1 MIKEIKYRGQ
11 TASPS
16 DYEAPDGDFSM
27 LLNAINDNGSIERL
41 TNPKEVFVLTPQI
54 NEANTEVTVNVE
66 YVHKTS
72 NFTHFIISEYRIEMR
87 EINGVLNRTS
97 YYKLYWR
104 KETIAD
110 NTPSVGTDLGITIEN
125 GFSQIT
131 SVGNTLII
139 LTNNGLRYFLWQDD
153 DYTYLGDRLPEI
165 SLSFG
170 LQAQAKPYTTHH
182 HSFNAN
188 AYNINGV
195 GIDITAEQAMS
206 EANTF
211 IANLK
216 KQGKFIFPFFVRYAY
231 RLYDGSLTMHSAP
244 VLMVCSSDVS
254 PIFLANITEIGNI
267 ENGNRDYY
275 ASYSLHCVYC
285 DLDYKV
291 ETGSL
296 SNWEDI
302 VKSVDV
308 FISSPIYT
316 YDQNYKH
323 TASSPFFNQVFR
335 WWEIEQYNST
345 NFNFPYGI
353 FTKHG
358 GVNYERWQHLDF
370 IEDFYYNPN
379 NPFAVNYAACLPK
392 RNDDDIKNDIENCSL
407 FYFLHK
413 IDVKDLQT
421 ERTIIPVKENYL
433 NTLEVQEVMTD
444 DYDSH
449 DTIIPKFAHVYNSRL
464 NLANIKKKL
473 YNGGHLNSLFTFSN
487 GTPVTFDIYFTIK
500 QDGKKIIVKGES
512 GTLNVNTP
520 LLFIFYPNINAT
532 TATIVVTYPNNGTG
546 NRIIPLKQHQ
556 LLNGAYAWAG
566 WGGFSLL
573 EGSTAISVTNNTINL
588 PNKIYTS
595 EVNNP
600 FYFPVANINT
610 IGVGEIL
617 GMNTITQ
624 ALSQGQYGQFP
635 LYIFASDGIWS
646 AGVSQTGGFSVI
658 NPLTRDVCI
667 NSKSITAIDNAVLFA
682 SDKGIMMLVSSN
694 VTCIT
699 NPIDNIS
706 SVNIEGLPKISALK
720 NTDDFENIVPFKRY
734 LVDCEIAYDYKH
746 QHIILLNP
754 YRKYIYVF
762 SLKTNTWAIQEYKL
776 KKSVH
781 SYPEAYAVMDKT
793 TVTPEGF
800 KTYTCRL
807 FDFSQENNETS
818 SNIFAV
824 TRPMQLD
831 APNIHKTISS
841 LIQRGVFDSKNTLK
855 QILYGSN
862 DLVNWFVVWSSKDI
876 YMQGF
881 RGTPYKYY
889 RIAFAG
895 ELSQTESF
903 FGCTIEYNTRFT
915 NKLR

>member
-41 TNPKEVFVLTPQI
+41 TNPKEVFVLEPKT
-54 NEANTEVTVNVE
+54 NGATVNVE

-72 NFTHFIISEYRIEMR
+72 NFTHFIISEYCSEMR
-87 EINGVLNRTS
+87 EVNEVVTP
-97 YYKLYWR
+97 YTYHKLYWR

-110 NTPSVGTDLGITIEN
+110 DTPSVGTDLGITIEN

-139 LTNNGLRYFLWQDD
+139 LTDDGLRYFLWQDNN
-153 DYTYLGDRLPEI
+153 YTYLGDRLPEI

-170 LQAQAKPYTTHH
+170 LQAQAKGFATREETIR
-182 HSFNAN
+182 NTEGVV
-188 AYNINGV
+188 NGYKTSLSSQL
-195 GIDITAEQAMS
+195 IADT
-206 EANTF
+206 NTF
-211 IANLK
+211 ISQLK
-216 KQGKFIFPFFVRYAY
+216 KEGKFIFPFFVRYAY

-244 VLMVCSSDVS
+244 IFMACASDKRPVPLVFAEALSSDD
-254 PIFLANITEIGNI
+254 
-267 ENGNRDYY
+267 DYLRIN
-275 ASYSLHCVYC
+275 SYVGLHCVYF
-285 DLDYKV
+285 DLDYAIKST
-291 ETGSL
+291 EQRDTL
-296 SNWEDI
+296 KNWEDI
-302 VKSVDV
+302 IKSVDV

-316 YDQNYKH
+316 YDQNYKEDSYFKSEYNKNI
-323 TASSPFFNQVFR
+323 AFR
-335 WWEIEQYNST
+335 YADVNNNLS
-345 NFNFPYGI
+345 PYGI
-353 FTKHG
+353 FAKHG
-358 GVNYERWQHLDF
+358 GANYERWQHLDF
-370 IEDFYYNPN
+370 IEDFYGNS
-379 NPFAVNYAACLPK
+379 FVANYTISLPK

-421 ERTIIPVKENYL
+421 ERTIIPIKENYL

-473 YNGGHLNSLFTFSN
+473 YNGGVTSSLLCYSN
-487 GTPVTFDIYFTIK
+487 KRNTIVRIFFHIKENGKEFCIANNIENFDHDNPFLYIY
-500 QDGKKIIVKGES
+500 
-512 GTLNVNTP
+512 
-520 LLFIFYPNINAT
+520 YPNINAYK
-532 TATIVVTYPNNGTG
+532 ATVYFINIINEFD
-546 NRIIPLKQHQ
+546 NALERCEIPLTHHSF
-556 LLNGAYAWAG
+556 LNGAYAFVG
-566 WGGFSLL
+566 WDGASFS
-573 EGSTAISVTNNTINL
+573 STESSLVPSEDNTINL

-617 GMNTITQ
+617 GMNTVTQ

-682 SDKGIMMLVSSN
+682 SDKGIMMLAGGN

-706 SVNIEGLPKISALK
+706 SVDIKGLPKISALTE
-720 NTDDFENIVPFKRY
+720 NTNDFEDIVPFKTY
-734 LVDCEIAYDYKH
+734 LVGCEIVYDYKH
-746 QHIILLNP
+746 QHIILLNQN
-754 YRKYIYVF
+754 RKYIYVF
-762 SLKTNTWAIQEYKL
+762 SLKTNTWAIQEYRL
-776 KKSVH
+776 TKSVH

-793 TVTPEGF
+793 TETPEGF

-807 FDFSQENNETS
+807 LDFSQESNETS
-818 SNIFAV
+818 SNVFAV

-841 LIQRGVFDSKNTLK
+841 LIQRGVFDSKDTLK

>member
-41 TNPKEVFVLTPQI
+41 TNPKEVFVLTPKT
-54 NEANTEVTVNVE
+54 NGATVNVE

-72 NFTHFIISEYRIEMR
+72 NFTHFIISEYCREMR
-87 EINGVLNRTS
+87 EVNEVVTS
-97 YYKLYWR
+97 YTYHKLYWR

-110 NTPSVGTDLGITIEN
+110 NTPSVGTDLGITIDEN

-139 LTNNGLRYFLWQDD
+139 LTNDGLRYFLWQDD
-153 DYTYLGDRLPEI
+153 NYTYLGDRLPEI

-170 LQAQAKPYTTHH
+170 LQAQAKSHTTTHQD
-182 HSFNAN
+182 SFNDN
-188 AYNINGV
+188 ASNINGV
-195 GIDITAEQAMS
+195 SIDITAEQAMS

-216 KQGKFIFPFFVRYAY
+216 KEGKFIFPFFVRYAY

-254 PIFLANITEIGNI
+254 PIFLADITPSGII

-291 ETGSL
+291 ETGNL

-302 VKSVDV
+302 IKSVDI

-323 TASSPFFNQVFR
+323 TASSPLFNQFFK
-335 WWEIEQYNST
+335 WWEISQYNST

-353 FTKHG
+353 FAKHG
-358 GVNYERWQHLDF
+358 GANYERWQHLDF
-370 IEDFYYNPN
+370 IEDFYGNS
-379 NPFAVNYAACLPK
+379 FVVNYAACLPK
-392 RNDDDIKNDIENCSL
+392 RNNDDIKNDIENCSL

-421 ERTIIPVKENYL
+421 ERTIIPIKENYL

-473 YNGGHLNSLFTFSN
+473 YNGGSLNSLFTFSN
-487 GTPVTFDIYFTIK
+487 GATHTYDIYFTIK
-500 QDGKKIIVKGES
+500 QDGKEIIVKGES
-512 GTLNVNTP
+512 GTLNANTP

-532 TATIVVTYPNNGTG
+532 TATIVTEVSHGVLNKIT
-546 NRIIPLKQHQ
+546 IPLKQHQ

-566 WGGFSLL
+566 WDGFVLT
-573 EGSTAISVTNNTINL
+573 EEYPVISETDNTINL

-617 GMNTITQ
+617 GMNTVTQ

-682 SDKGIMMLVSSN
+682 SDKGIMMLAGSN
-694 VTCIT
+694 ITCIT

-706 SVNIEGLPKISALK
+706 SVNIQELPKISALK
-720 NTDDFENIVPFKRY
+720 NTNDFEDIVPLKTY
-734 LVDCEIAYDYKH
+734 LVGCEIVYDYKH
-746 QHIILLNP
+746 QHIILLNQNK
-754 YRKYIYVF
+754 KYIYVF
-762 SLKTNTWAIQEYKL
+762 SLKTNTWAIQEYRL
-776 KKSVH
+776 TKSVY

-800 KTYTCRL
+800 ETYTCRL
-807 FDFSQENNETS
+807 LDFSQESNETS
-818 SNIFAV
+818 SNVFAV

-841 LIQRGVFDSKNTLK
+841 LIQRGVFDSKDTLK

>member
-41 TNPKEVFVLTPQI
+41 TNPKEVFVLTPKT
-54 NEANTEVTVNVE
+54 NGATVNVE

-72 NFTHFIISEYRIEMR
+72 NFTHFIISEYCSEMR
-87 EINGVLNRTS
+87 EVNGVLIRNT
-97 YYKLYWR
+97 YHKLYWR

-110 NTPSVGTDLGITIEN
+110 DTPSVGTDLGITIDEN
-125 GFSQIT
+125 RFSQIT

-139 LTNNGLRYFLWQDD
+139 LTNDGLRYFLWQDNN
-153 DYTYLGDRLPEI
+153 YTYLGDRLPEI

-170 LQAQAKPYTTHH
+170 LQAQAKGFETR
-182 HSFNAN
+182 NE
-188 AYNINGV
+188 NINSPTNALSGK
-195 GIDITAEQAMS
+195 ITSLKSRLIAD
-206 EANTF
+206 ANTF
-211 IANLK
+211 IANFK
-216 KQGKFIFPFFVRYAY
+216 KEGKFIFPFFVRYAY

-244 VLMVCSSDVS
+244 IFMACASDKCSIPLVFAEVSPLSSD
-254 PIFLANITEIGNI
+254 EINS
-267 ENGNRDYY
+267 
-275 ASYSLHCVYC
+275 SYSSLGLHCVYF
-285 DLDYKV
+285 DLDYAIK
-291 ETGSL
+291 EGQREIL
-296 SNWEDI
+296 QEWGDI
-302 VKSVDV
+302 IKSIDI

-316 YDQNYKH
+316 YDQNYNIN
-323 TASSPFFNQVFR
+323 SD
-335 WWEIEQYNST
+335 YNSEYNT
-345 NFNFPYGI
+345 ETAFKYTAVDAQNFPYGI
-353 FTKHG
+353 FAKRKNEQTGEQYKYAFQNHK
-358 GVNYERWQHLDF
+358 DF
-370 IEDFYYNPN
+370 IFGFYGGSWGDNI
-379 NPFAVNYAACLPK
+379 NYTIYLPK

-421 ERTIIPVKENYL
+421 ERTIIPIKENYL

-473 YNGGHLNSLFTFSN
+473 YNGGSINSLFTFTNYYSK
-487 GTPVTFDIYFTIK
+487 TFDIFFKIK
-500 QDGKKIIVKGES
+500 QDGKEIIVQGES
-512 GTLNVNTP
+512 GAISSQRV
-520 LLFIFYPNINAT
+520 LFIFYPNINAT
-532 TATIVVTYPNNGTG
+532 EAIIKSEVMLGQRETA
-546 NRIIPLKQHQ
+546 IIPLKQHQ

-566 WGGFSLL
+566 WDGFVLT
-573 EGSTAISVTNNTINL
+573 EEYPVISETDNTINL

-617 GMNTITQ
+617 GMNTVTQ

-682 SDKGIMMLVSSN
+682 SDKGIMMLAGNN

-706 SVNIEGLPKISALK
+706 SVNIKGLPKISALTTI
-720 NTDDFENIVPFKRY
+720 NDFEDIVPFKTY
-734 LVDCEIAYDYKH
+734 LVGCEIVYDYKH
-746 QHIILLNP
+746 QHIILLNQNS
-754 YRKYIYVF
+754 KYIYVF

-776 KKSVH
+776 NKSVH
-781 SYPEAYAVMDKT
+781 SYPEAYAVVQKT
-793 TVTPEGF
+793 GEGI
-800 KTYTCRL
+800 TGTHTCRL
-807 FDFSQENNETS
+807 LDFSQESNETS
-818 SNIFAV
+818 SNVFAV

-841 LIQRGVFDSKNTLK
+841 LIQRGVFDSKDTLK